1 MQRNLLVITELMWTE
16 RSCFIEIR
24 KLLKAHLRDTFVKP
38 KNGCAPLLDI
48 FAIFGKFCTFFDYF
62 PIIWGVGK
70 TYKIFRNLIQPS
82 TLKYS
87 SVLSAFLF
95 TGRNWYD
102 IFCLELGNSV
112 VKVPIAPPKRTD
124 CQSESGS
131 DAVWCCAQAVGIGG
145 RRGSERGGGYLNQ
158 VPLCNVPDTLDAVKK
173 TYLTFLAFNLC
184 IPPHSFYTPFLL
196 RRRLRV
202 FFMYL
207 FLTSCDVIHFQ
218 QFLFVVFLLLFL
230 F

>member
-1 MQRNLLVITELMWTE
+1 MIFLV
-16 RSCFIEIR
+16 
-24 KLLKAHLRDTFVKP
+24 
-38 KNGCAPLLDI
+38 
-48 FAIFGKFCTFFDYF
+48 
-62 PIIWGVGK
+62 
-70 TYKIFRNLIQPS
+70 
-82 TLKYS
+82 
-87 SVLSAFLF
+87 
-95 TGRNWYD
+95 
-102 IFCLELGNSV
+102 LELGNSI
-112 VKVPIAPPKRTD
+112 VKVPIPPPKRAH

-131 DAVWCCAQAVGIGG
+131 DAVWCCAQAVGAGG
-145 RRGSERGGGYLNQ
+145 GEWGGYLNQ

-184 IPPHSFYTPFLL
+184 IPPHSFNTPFLLL